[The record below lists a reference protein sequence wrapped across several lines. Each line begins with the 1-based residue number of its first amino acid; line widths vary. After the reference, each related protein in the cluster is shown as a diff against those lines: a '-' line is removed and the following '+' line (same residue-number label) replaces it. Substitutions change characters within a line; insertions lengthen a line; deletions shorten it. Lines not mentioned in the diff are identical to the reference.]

1 MLLRL
6 SETCISLLRINP
18 HICSFCLYLVASLS
32 TNTIS
37 LTHFTLLSRS
47 SFREKPS
54 FRTPSLIQSITYY
67 PCTITTMSDNPKVAM
82 AEYRYPTSYDQIL
95 ASILELPYFNSPLAL
110 WLNLLMATYLVGSV
124 AYHWFH
130 RSSLSLQVDG
140 TSSKKKG
147 TKDGKEASTEMK
159 ENIIYQEESSNG
171 FANQIQNASVSIGGQ
186 TDEINI
192 NTSDNLQDT
201 NDDVEIWTTVVNNN
215 SINDELQ
222 DSSVDTG
229 SPTNETST
237 LLSSKAEDRPQLELK
252 GVSKQMQEFSMD
264 IAELSKLC
272 KDLMME
278 IASFKAQS
286 KDANHRNT
294 QVTYSS

>member
-1 MLLRL
+1 
-6 SETCISLLRINP
+6 
-18 HICSFCLYLVASLS
+18 
-32 TNTIS
+32 
-37 LTHFTLLSRS
+37 
-47 SFREKPS
+47 
-54 FRTPSLIQSITYY
+54 
-67 PCTITTMSDNPKVAM
+67 MSDNPNVAM

-130 RSSLSLQVDG
+130 RSSLYFQLDEK
-140 TSSKKKG
+140 SSKKG
-147 TKDGKEASTEMK
+147 TKDGNEASTEMK
-159 ENIIYQEESSNG
+159 ENIINQEESSNG
-171 FANQIQNASVSIGGQ
+171 FANQMQNASFSIGGQ
-186 TDEINI
+186 TDEIN
-192 NTSDNLQDT
+192 NSTSDDLQDT
-201 NDDVEIWTTVVNNN
+201 NDDVGIWTTVVNNN

-237 LLSSKAEDRPQLELK
+237 LVSSKAEDRPQLEVK
-252 GVSKQMQEFSMD
+252 GVSKQIQELLMD

-278 IASFKAQS
+278 IAWFKAQS

>member
-1 MLLRL
+1 
-6 SETCISLLRINP
+6 
-18 HICSFCLYLVASLS
+18 
-32 TNTIS
+32 
-37 LTHFTLLSRS
+37 
-47 SFREKPS
+47 
-54 FRTPSLIQSITYY
+54 
-67 PCTITTMSDNPKVAM
+67 MSDNPNVAM

-130 RSSLSLQVDG
+130 RSSLSLQVNG
-140 TSSKKKG
+140 KSSKKKA

-159 ENIIYQEESSNG
+159 ANIINQEESSNG
-171 FANQIQNASVSIGGQ
+171 FANQMQKASVSIGGQ

-192 NTSDNLQDT
+192 NT
-201 NDDVEIWTTVVNNN
+201 NDDVGIWTTVVSNN

-237 LLSSKAEDRPQLELK
+237 LVSSKAEDRPQLEVK
-252 GVSKQMQEFSMD
+252 GVSKQIQELLMD

-278 IASFKAQS
+278 IAWFKAQS